1 MRCGKGLGQLNDTV
15 LSPSLTILFRGPT
28 DFPFN
33 GWTKNEEF
41 WCFRRF
47 DVMCDAGRSTEL
59 SWIIILD
66 TSILAF
72 ELGWQAVK
80 RKIVREMYE
89 QHPDYAGSTPD
100 KMDPRE
106 KTPGRMFKLVCQMQ
120 LLSMRVES
128 ESLCQPCQ
136 KYIYIQICFLFC
148 VCTIILIYTHTHLKE
163 CPRVLDPGCVPCCSR
178 SKLGQQS
185 FCKCGGPK
193 NHRTKSAGWP
203 NYLGTGC
210 LVPTHDWGGC
220 VNMYAS
226 AYQRRITPRWIEAS
240 SFFSSVASFLIAQ
253 SCVEVLKLPLLD
265 RRVRRERPGAR
276 MLFLAQWGLRG
287 RKISRS
293 WQAEKKNEAH
303 KRSQK

>member
-1 MRCGKGLGQLNDTV
+1 MAGSETKNRAGNVWTTSRLCRLN
-15 LSPSLTILFRGPT
+15 SWQNGPT
-28 DFPFN
+28 
-33 GWTKNEEF
+33 GKNA
-41 WCFRRF
+41 RKN
-47 DVMCDAGRSTEL
+47 V
-59 SWIIILD
+59 
-66 TSILAF
+66 
-72 ELGWQAVK
+72 QACLPNAVTFHASGIWK
-80 RKIVREMYE
+80 SLPTM
-89 QHPDYAGSTPD
+89 
-100 KMDPRE
+100 
-106 KTPGRMFKLVCQMQ
+106 
-120 LLSMRVES
+120 S
-128 ESLCQPCQ
+128 EI
-136 KYIYIQICFLFC
+136 YIYIQICFLFC

>member
-15 LSPSLTILFRGPT
+15 LSPSQTILIRGPT

-33 GWTKNEEF
+33 GWTKNEEI

-47 DVMCDAGRSTEL
+47 DVMCDAGCSTEL

-106 KTPGRMFKLVCQMQ
+106 KLSGRMFKLVCQMK
-120 LLSMRVES
+120 LLSMQVEF

-136 KYIYIQICFLFC
+136 SFLKIVFVWIRSRVYIYIYIMILHIYRYDIC
-148 VCTIILIYTHTHLKE
+148 IYKY
-163 CPRVLDPGCVPCCSR
+163 V
-178 SKLGQQS
+178 
-185 FCKCGGPK
+185 F
-193 NHRTKSAGWP
+193 
-203 NYLGTGC
+203 C
-210 LVPTHDWGGC
+210 LVC
-220 VNMYAS
+220 V
-226 AYQRRITPRWIEAS
+226 
-240 SFFSSVASFLIAQ
+240 L
-253 SCVEVLKLPLLD
+253 
-265 RRVRRERPGAR
+265 
-276 MLFLAQWGLRG
+276 
-287 RKISRS
+287 
-293 WQAEKKNEAH
+293 
-303 KRSQK
+303 